1 MKSGLFFV
9 LAPALMFLL
18 PLHSGA
24 QDCKLIRDTDP
35 YTREV
40 RLSSGFIV
48 LTGAQLSIESDSKEI
63 DYFITIPSKCFDDA
77 STVWIFFAGNR
88 VKTTYRNAGSRNCD
102 GYFHFKYRNGATTN
116 SVMQRLSTMKVEKM
130 VFTGTDKKEV
140 EVLFDEQEQLALMQ
154 ATACM
159 IAESKTLIKP

>member
-1 MKSGLFFV
+1 MV
-9 LAPALMFLL
+9 AV
-18 PLHSGA
+18 A
-24 QDCKLIRDTDP
+24 QDCKVIRDTDP
-35 YTREV
+35 YTKEV

-48 LTGAQLSIESDSKEI
+48 LNGAQMSIEADSKEI
-63 DYFITIPSKCFDDA
+63 DYFITLPLKCFDDG

-88 VKTTYRNAGSRNCD
+88 VRTTYRNAGSRNCD
-102 GYFHFKYRNGATTN
+102 GYFHFKYRNNPSTN

-140 EVLFDEQEQLALMQ
+140 EILLDEKQQAALMQ

-159 IAESKTLIKP
+159 ITESKTLIK